1 MSTDINFTLIPIMIA
16 GNSEFSHS
24 RCQCHENELLAKSQ
38 HALSGYDMELVC
50 QEYWVR
56 ECVEL
61 AILSSECS
69 CNYDISVECF

>member
-1 MSTDINFTLIPIMIA
+1 MIA

-38 HALSGYDMELVC
+38 QALSGYAIELVC

-61 AILSSECS
+61 AFHSYECS
-69 CNYDISVECF
+69 CNYGIFVEC